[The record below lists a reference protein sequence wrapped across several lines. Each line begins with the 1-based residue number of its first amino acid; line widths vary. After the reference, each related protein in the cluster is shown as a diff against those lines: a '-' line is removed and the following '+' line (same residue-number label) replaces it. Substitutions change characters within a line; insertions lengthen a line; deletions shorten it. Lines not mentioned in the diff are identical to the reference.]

1 MKLLKPLALTL
12 GISLMSSSCVGN
24 FMLFN
29 KLAQWNLK
37 SIQDK
42 WLAEIIFVGLT
53 IIPVYPICYAADALV
68 FNSIEFWT
76 GDNPIKDV
84 KLGSSDEYRLKK
96 NDDGIVYL
104 ENNNGLKLE
113 AKLVAKDTVLF
124 TDASGNE
131 VEVKK
136 MGDKFQNYSSWKTKY
151 FRPHSTKI
159 AVNQ

>member
-1 MKLLKPLALTL
+1 MKLFKPLALTI

-76 GDNPIKDV
+76 GDNPIKGV
-84 KLGSSDEYRLKK
+84 KLGDSGDFQLKK
-96 NDDGIVYL
+96 NAKGIVSL
-104 ENNNGLKLE
+104 ENNKGLKLE

-131 VEVKK
+131 VQVKK
-136 MGDKFQNYSSWKTKY
+136 IGDKFQITQAGTVKY
-151 FRPHSTKI
+151 FRPNSTKV
-159 AVNQ
+159 AVNK